1 MESKSSHYTCP
12 TVVHLSGVCGEG
24 ALAEDR
30 AEADAEEE
38 EELHLGSDH
47 WRPGLTGGWGSE

>member
-1 MESKSSHYTCP
+1 M
-12 TVVHLSGVCGEG
+12 CGEG

-30 AEADAEEE
+30 AEAEAKEDEED

-47 WRPGLTGGWGSE
+47 GRPGLTGGRGSE